1 MSDGG
6 YDGYGCSDPD
16 YYDIEFREQNPGV
29 YGNDEL
35 MQSYRGTGRNQ
46 RQQRQRRSYST
57 SESDRQFH
65 QEYLKWRK
73 AHSDKIAFFRSPSE
87 IKRKKVTVNDGNETA
102 YIWFCVILGLI
113 VYPLLIFMLVQ
124 SCE

>member
-6 YDGYGCSDPD
+6 YDGNGCSDPD

-35 MQSYRGTGRNQ
+35 MQSYRGSGRSQ
-46 RQQRQRRSYST
+46 RQQRQRQTHPT

-73 AHSDKIAFFRSPSE
+73 ANKHKIASFRSPSE
-87 IKRKKVTVNDGNETA
+87 IKRKKVTVNNSDETA
-102 YIWFCVILGLI
+102 YIWICVILALI